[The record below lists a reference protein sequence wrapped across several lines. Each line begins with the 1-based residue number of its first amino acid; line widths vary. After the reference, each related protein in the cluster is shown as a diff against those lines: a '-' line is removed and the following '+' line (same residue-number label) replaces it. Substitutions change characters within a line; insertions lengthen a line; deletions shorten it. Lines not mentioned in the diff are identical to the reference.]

1 MNNFVFFNDI
11 CDGKDRHIN
20 EHKVCKKKN
29 KKKPFNG
36 HFDAYND
43 EVHQSVNK

>member
-1 MNNFVFFNDI
+1 MNNFFFNDI

-20 EHKVCKKKN
+20 EHKVCKKKT
-29 KKKPFNG
+29 FNG

-43 EVHQSVNK
+43 EVHQSVDK